1 MVVFPVFT
9 HLNFFELKFR
19 TNFRVRSPG
28 VDVDVHCGHRGRVCV
43 WQEREEEEAGVLP
56 FFVRLR
62 SRQAMGR
69 DTSPDTYSIVSTFSF
84 YLTLSLLS
92 IVGSLYLLRKFASP
106 VLDGRYVTF
115 PCTWVLRSFSSLSCR
130 VVSCCA
136 STHGYVGVCCW
147 QVFGLADVVLGAGA
161 GAD

>member
-1 MVVFPVFT
+1 VWTFIAVT
-9 HLNFFELKFR
+9 A
-19 TNFRVRSPG
+19 G
-28 VDVDVHCGHRGRVCV
+28 VCV
-43 WQEREEEEAGVLP
+43 WQEREEEAARGLPLFRSSVLP
-56 FFVRLR
+56 FFVCDLG
-62 SRQAMGR
+62 MGR

-92 IVGSLYLLRKFASP
+92 IVASLYLLRKFASP

-115 PCTWVLRSFSSLSCR
+115 PCTWVLRSFSSLSSLSCR
-130 VVSCCA
+130 VVSRCA
-136 STHGYVGVCCW
+136 STHGDVGVRCW

>member
-1 MVVFPVFT
+1 
-9 HLNFFELKFR
+9 
-19 TNFRVRSPG
+19 
-28 VDVDVHCGHRGRVCV
+28 
-43 WQEREEEEAGVLP
+43 
-56 FFVRLR
+56 
-62 SRQAMGR
+62 MGR

-130 VVSCCA
+130 VVSCR
-136 STHGYVGVCCW
+136 
-147 QVFGLADVVLGAGA
+147 VVLRVYSRIRGCLLLAGFWV
-161 GAD
+161 G